1 MERADFDYKNEE
13 EVSNKVDYSSLRR
26 QAFQVTYSMS
36 SKLLP
41 ADDGILQN
49 KNSALTKMSVLIHQK
64 FFCSYFFH
72 KSTSFI
78 KIKYFFN
85 SVHNYLPNNTLI
97 SYYAYGFINL

>member
-49 KNSALTKMSVLIHQK
+49 KNSALAKMSVLIHQK
-64 FFCSYFFH
+64 FFAV
-72 KSTSFI
+72 TSFI
-78 KIKYFFN
+78 KIKYFFS
-85 SVHNYLPNNTLI
+85 SVQNHLPNHTLI
-97 SYYAYGFINL
+97 S